1 MRVALV
7 GLLALVSCNQAP
19 NLTAVEENRVVTT
32 PGGSCGLWEETRSNP
47 RTVIEVHATCGD
59 GLSCVGL
66 AYVQYQP
73 ADLNGRNFSTCLPAN
88 ALACAIPSTPCPA
101 PFGCDVGN
109 GHSGVCVLSCTTHAD
124 CPDTYQVCPSM
135 TCTVLPCD
143 PTDAGG
149 DTGCNPG
156 THCQDRICRPD

>member
-7 GLLALVSCNQAP
+7 GFLSLVSCSEAP
-19 NLTAVEENRVVTT
+19 NLTVLEDYRVVTT
-32 PGGSCGLWEETRSNP
+32 PGGSCGLWEETKSNP
-47 RTVIEVHATCGD
+47 RTIIEVQATCGE

-66 AYVQYQP
+66 AYVHYQP
-73 ADLNGRNFSTCLPAN
+73 ADTNGRNFSTCLPAN
-88 ALACAIPSTPCPA
+88 ALICGPSMPCPA

-109 GHSGVCVLSCTTHAD
+109 GHSGACVHNCTTHAD
-124 CPDTYQVCPSM
+124 CPDTYQLCLS

-143 PTDAGG
+143 STDAGG
-149 DTGCNPG
+149 DTGCNAG